1 MPTSVAVV
9 WLSVFLGCSSRL
21 APSRLL
27 EFSGESV
34 AIPIRFL
41 YDRPVVDVKVNGQG
55 PFTLLLDTGS
65 TGISLEKRLVKQLK
79 LPDSGTITRTN
90 AASEQFE
97 SRLFGVDRIE
107 LGEAVLAMVAVQE
120 TEFFEKHGMPGIHGI
135 WGMGRFGKRIVTV
148 DFLENILRI
157 RQQQVEPGDATPW
170 LPIRTGEIGPEV
182 SIQIGKRAYDF
193 LIDTGSNGSLSVS
206 ASIASELPR
215 YEKRFPE
222 VGGAAGGL
230 VAWSIQTRLNVDI
243 QLGIHSVE
251 SPYVS
256 WYHDRPSRNLIGM
269 EILRHFA
276 IEFDLAESRVR
287 FLRDGASPLS
297 FPDRRRLG
305 FLIAKSSEDNSYV
318 VSHISSYRA
327 GMDDV
332 KIGDRVLAI
341 NGHPMSSIGSNFL
354 TEQLIKTKDTLRF
367 TVLRNGESMTVD
379 VLVHQDSFGPVP

>member
-27 EFSGESV
+27 EFSGENV
-34 AIPIRFL
+34 TIPIRFL

-65 TGISLEKRLVKQLK
+65 TGISLEKRIVKQLK

-120 TEFFEKHGMPGIHGI
+120 TDFFEKHGMPGIHGS

-148 DFLENILRI
+148 DFLENILHI
-157 RQQQVEPGDATPW
+157 RQKHSESAESIPW

-367 TVLRNGESMTVD
+367 TVQRNGESMTVD